1 MRRSMLCAAVT
12 FGVLAITGR
21 AQAQDT
27 TVTGTTTVA
36 TPPPPAPPP
45 APAAPAPA
53 VKAAPA
59 AEPESTTP
67 DHEALIGHFGVGYF
81 GVSQLPIA
89 GGLPGGMGMGGCAL
103 ARDNVNAPV
112 IGVRYWMS
120 RMIGIDAG
128 VGFGLTSGSTEA
140 VAPGSDTTTD
150 KPSRLGLALHGGV
163 PLAFASGKH
172 YTFTVVPEATAGFT
186 SGTIKGAPGVPD
198 VNLSGFRLDVGARV
212 GAEIYFGFI
221 GIPQLSLQASV
232 GAYFRHE
239 GFKASTDTAA
249 GPVSAS
255 DSTNTFTTSVNA
267 DPWALFVNN
276 ISAFYY
282 F

>member
-1 MRRSMLCAAVT
+1 MRQSIFCAAIT
-12 FGVLAITGR
+12 LGVLAITGR

-27 TVTGTTTVA
+27 TVVA
-36 TPPPPAPPP
+36 PPPPPPLPATTPP
-45 APAAPAPA
+45 AATTPAATEKKPAP
-53 VKAAPA
+53 
-59 AEPESTTP
+59 EPESTGT
-67 DHEALIGHFGVGYF
+67 DHDALVGHFGVGYF
-81 GVSQLPIA
+81 GISQLPIA
-89 GGLPGGMGMGGCAL
+89 AGFPGGAGGGGGVG
-103 ARDNVNAPV
+103 RENVNAPI

-120 RMIGIDAG
+120 KMIGIDAG
-128 VGFGLTSGSTEA
+128 IGFGLTSGSNEA
-140 VAPGSDTTTD
+140 VAPGADTTTD

-198 VNLSGFRLDVGARV
+198 IDLSGFRLDLGARV
-212 GAEIYFGFI
+212 GAEVYFGFI
-221 GIPQLSLQASV
+221 GVPQLSLQASV

-239 GFKASTDTAA
+239 GFKASTNTAA
-249 GPVSAS
+249 GTAS
-255 DSTNTFTTSVNA
+255 FSDNTNTFTTSVNA

>member
-1 MRRSMLCAAVT
+1 MRQSIFCAAIT
-12 FGVLAITGR
+12 LGLLAITGQ

-27 TVTGTTTVA
+27 TAVA
-36 TPPPPAPPP
+36 PPPPPPAPP
-45 APAAPAPA
+45 AA
-53 VKAAPA
+53 VTTTSVTEKKAAPA
-59 AEPESTTP
+59 AEPESTGT
-67 DHEALIGHFGVGYF
+67 DHDALIGHFGVGYF

-89 GGLPGGMGMGGCAL
+89 AGFPGGAGGGGGV
-103 ARDNVNAPV
+103 ARENVNAPI

-120 RMIGIDAG
+120 KMIGIDAG
-128 VGFGLTSGSTEA
+128 IGFGLTSGSNQ
-140 VAPGSDTTTD
+140 VIAPGSDTSTD

-198 VNLSGFRLDVGARV
+198 IDLSGFRLDVGARA

-221 GIPQLSLQASV
+221 GVPQLSLQASV

-239 GFKASTDTAA
+239 GFKASTNTAA
-249 GPVSAS
+249 GTAS
-255 DSTNTFTTSVNA
+255 FSDNTNTLTTSVNA

>member
-1 MRRSMLCAAVT
+1 MRRSMVCAAVT
-12 FGVLAITGR
+12 FGVLAMAGR

-36 TPPPPAPPP
+36 TPPPPAPTPPP
-45 APAAPAPA
+45 APPAPVAKPAAAAP
-53 VKAAPA
+53 
-59 AEPESTTP
+59 EPESTTP

-89 GGLPGGMGMGGCAL
+89 GVVAGPMGGAGVV
-103 ARDNVNAPV
+103 RDNVNAPV

-128 VGFGLTSGSTEA
+128 IGFGLTSGSTET

-172 YTFTVVPEATAGFT
+172 YTFTVVPETTVGFT
-186 SGTIKGAPGVPD
+186 SGTIKGAPGTPD
-198 VNLSGFRLDVGARV
+198 TNLSGFRLDVGARV
-212 GAEIYFGFI
+212 GAEVYFGFI

-239 GFKASTDTAA
+239 GYKVSTDTAA

-255 DSTNTFTTSVNA
+255 DGTNTFTTSVNA

>member
-1 MRRSMLCAAVT
+1 MRQSVICVAITL
-12 FGVLAITGR
+12 GLLAITGP
-21 AQAQDT
+21 AHAQDT
-27 TVTGTTTVA
+27 TVVA
-36 TPPPPAPPP
+36 PTPPTPAPPVAVTPPPAPEKK
-45 APAAPAPA
+45 
-53 VKAAPA
+53 VAPA
-59 AEPESTTP
+59 AEPESTET
-67 DHEALIGHFGVGYF
+67 DHDALIGHFGVGYF

-89 GGLPGGMGMGGCAL
+89 AGFPGGAGGGGGV
-103 ARDNVNAPV
+103 ARENVNAPI

-120 RMIGIDAG
+120 KMIGIDAG
-128 VGFGLTSGSTEA
+128 IGFGLTSGSNQA

-163 PLAFASGKH
+163 PLALASGKH

-186 SGTIKGAPGVPD
+186 SGTIKGATGVPD
-198 VNLSGFRLDVGARV
+198 IDLSGFRLDLGARA

-221 GIPQLSLQASV
+221 GVPQLSLQASV

-239 GFKASTDTAA
+239 GFKASTNTAA
-249 GPVSAS
+249 GTAS
-255 DSTNTFTTSVNA
+255 FSDNTNTITTSVNA